1 MKTAIISGICGQDGA
16 YLAQL
21 LLSKG
26 YKVVGAERRSASG
39 SAWRLEKLG
48 IDDEVT
54 IEEFE
59 LIESSTA
66 LKILDKHKPDEFYNL
81 AAQSFVKA
89 SFDIP
94 VFTGNTTGLG
104 VTRMLEAIR
113 SYNDRIK
120 FYQASSSEMFGKVI
134 ETPQT
139 ENTPFYPRS
148 PYAVAKAYGHW
159 MTVNYRESY
168 DMFCCSGILFNHESP
183 LRGEEFVTRKITSQL
198 SKIKLGLIDT
208 LELGNLEAR
217 RDWGFA
223 GDYVKAMNMM
233 LLQEKPDDYVVATG
247 ETHSV
252 AEFVERAASYLGI
265 DLVWEGEGKNQQGLD
280 KNNNNVIV
288 KVNEDFY
295 RPAEVDTLIGDSS
308 KANKVLN
315 WKPECSFDN
324 LVEMMVKEDLDGLE
338 NK

>member
-1 MKTAIISGICGQDGA
+1 MKTAIISGICGQVGA

>member
-1 MKTAIISGICGQDGA
+1 
-16 YLAQL
+16 
-21 LLSKG
+21 
-26 YKVVGAERRSASG
+26 
-39 SAWRLEKLG
+39 
-48 IDDEVT
+48 
-54 IEEFE
+54 
-59 LIESSTA
+59 
-66 LKILDKHKPDEFYNL
+66 
-81 AAQSFVKA
+81 
-89 SFDIP
+89 
-94 VFTGNTTGLG
+94 
-104 VTRMLEAIR
+104 MLEAIR

>member
-198 SKIKLGLIDT
+198 SKIKLALIDT

>member
-183 LRGEEFVTRKITSQL
+183 LRGEEFVTRKITTQL

-324 LVEMMVKEDLDGLE
+324 LSLIHI
-338 NK
+338 

>member
-39 SAWRLEKLG
+39 STWRLEKLG

-104 VTRMLEAIR
+104 VTRVLEALR

-233 LLQEKPDDYVVATG
+233 LLQERPDDYVVATG

>member
-139 ENTPFYPRS
+139 EKTPFYPRS

>member
-104 VTRMLEAIR
+104 VTRVLEAIR

-315 WKPECSFDN
+315 WKPECSFDS

>member
-104 VTRMLEAIR
+104 VTRVLEAIR

-233 LLQEKPDDYVVATG
+233 LLQERPDDYVVATG

>member
-104 VTRMLEAIR
+104 VTRVLEAIR